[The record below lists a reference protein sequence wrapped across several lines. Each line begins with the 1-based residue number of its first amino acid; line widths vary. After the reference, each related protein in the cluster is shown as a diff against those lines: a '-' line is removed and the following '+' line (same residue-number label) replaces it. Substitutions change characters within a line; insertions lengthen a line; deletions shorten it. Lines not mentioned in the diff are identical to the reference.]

1 MVQPIRTTLVV
12 EYLYLQ
18 IYMKNLQALIL
29 LFIANSISA
38 VAQGISMIAIPW
50 YFAELE
56 QMDVFAS
63 VYIAVTLI
71 AVFWSP
77 YCGTLIDRYNRK
89 YIFMILA
96 LVMGCLLLLISGWGF
111 YQNHLAWYWVGVV
124 FILTFLNYNI
134 HFPAVYA
141 FAQEIVEPSFYGK
154 LSSYLEIQHQL
165 TTIFAGAIAAMLL
178 EGATDGVVNLF
189 GFKVAT
195 NWMIAPWEIYE
206 IFLIDACTYFIA
218 FGIIALIV
226 YEPILKRKKESGT
239 VLDQFK
245 IGWAYLK
252 QHKGITIFGIA
263 SFSVFACLV
272 CSTFYLMPIYVK
284 NHLQEQGDV
293 FAAGDM
299 YYAIGAVFS
308 GIVIRKV
315 FKNSNLTHSVIVLTL
330 VAAAVFFML
339 AVSRH
344 LAIFYGMFFL
354 LGVTNAGVRIQR
366 ITYLLNHVPN
376 HVYGRANSIFFLSHI
391 FFRVLF
397 LLSFSLPFFL
407 TSNNIIFAFV
417 IFTLF
422 LIASAIVLYL
432 FKGSFEQ

>member
-1 MVQPIRTTLVV
+1 
-12 EYLYLQ
+12 
-18 IYMKNLQALIL
+18 MKNLQALIL
-29 LFIANSISA
+29 LFVANSISA
-38 VAQGISMIAIPW
+38 IAQGISVIAIPW
-50 YFAELE
+50 YFAELA
-56 QMDVFAS
+56 QMDVFAKI
-63 VYIAVTLI
+63 YIAVTLI
-71 AVFWSP
+71 AIFWSP

-89 YIFMILA
+89 SIFMILA
-96 LVMGCLLLLISGWGF
+96 LVMGCLLLAISGWGF
-111 YQNHLAWYWVGVV
+111 YQAHLAWYWVGLA

-189 GFKVAT
+189 GFRVAT
-195 NWMIAPWEIYE
+195 NWTIAPWEIYE

-218 FGIIALIV
+218 FGIIGLIV
-226 YEPILKRKKESGT
+226 YEPLLKRKNESGT
-239 VLDQFK
+239 IMEQFK

-308 GIVIRKV
+308 GVMIRQI
-315 FKNSNLTHSVIVLTL
+315 FKNSNLTHSVIILTL
-330 VAAAVFFML
+330 VAAVVFLIL
-339 AVSRH
+339 ACSAH

-366 ITYLLNHVPN
+366 ITYLLNKVPN
-376 HVYGRANSIFFLSHI
+376 QVYGRANSIFFLSHI

-397 LLSFSLPFFL
+397 LLSFSMPFFL
-407 TSNNIIFAFV
+407 TGNNVIFAFI
-417 IFTLF
+417 IFTFF
-422 LIASAIVLYL
+422 LIGSAIVLY
-432 FKGSFEQ
+432 FYKGYF